1 MKYKQ
6 KYIQAKNGGSA
17 FNPFRLNDTLTR
29 QKTAAAKA
37 AEDAAKAAEDAA
49 KRSKID
55 TIFPNALLDG
65 YLFDPHGYSVN
76 AILPKG
82 HYFTIHI
89 TPEPNCSYVN
99 LNKSLSFN

>member
-1 MKYKQ
+1 MEKYLKYKQ

-49 KRSKID
+49 KS
-55 TIFPNALLDG
+55 
-65 YLFDPHGYSVN
+65 
-76 AILPKG
+76 
-82 HYFTIHI
+82 
-89 TPEPNCSYVN
+89 C
-99 LNKSLSFN
+99 